1 MRDEWSSS
9 APWPSCRC
17 VCSFLEPP
25 SISPA
30 VGNGGADSRPADHS
44 LTSLRR
50 TSLELQPAEV
60 PIRPI
65 RKLWS
70 VPKAC
75 PNAVAQAVF

>member
-1 MRDEWSSS
+1 MVELLSL
-9 APWPSCRC
+9 A
-17 VCSFLEPP
+17 FL
-25 SISPA
+25 SLRVLISRAALLSPA